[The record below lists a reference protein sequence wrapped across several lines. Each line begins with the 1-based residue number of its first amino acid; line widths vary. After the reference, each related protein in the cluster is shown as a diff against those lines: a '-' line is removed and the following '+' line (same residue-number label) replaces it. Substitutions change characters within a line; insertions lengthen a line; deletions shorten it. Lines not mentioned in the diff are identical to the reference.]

1 MHGQSVSMFA
11 LVVNTKKRG
20 TDRRTGIFLE
30 GENIHGPNPSR
41 LRDECRVNKTKATE
55 IVAILGREDNF
66 HRTCAVLS
74 TVGVSH
80 ITMLYYELCALRFQK
95 LEF

>member
-1 MHGQSVSMFA
+1 MHWQSVSMFA

-20 TDRRTGIFLE
+20 LYSWR

-41 LRDECRVNKTKATE
+41 LHNECRVNKTEATE

-95 LEF
+95 LQF